1 MARPVEGAELGQLGD
16 KSAGD
21 DGADTG
27 HGGEEVLLLAP
38 GRRAPHGS
46 VDVAVEAVE
55 FAGKRLQELSM
66 LLRTRSGAPAR
77 RWRSG
82 GHHGDDLAA
91 VARRARRAG
100 GSPRPGAAGSPGAV
114 ASMKCAIT
122 AASMASVFARL
133 PSRAGKGADL
143 GRVDDDDGQA
153 GLGEARDHDGLE
165 ASGRLKPDRL
175 GSHGAQPH
183 RPARRCSSVSRGTIE
198 AVVRAT
204 NVHVEA
210 ILGNVDTD
218 EWGRWRP
225 LFSRPCASGLRWRPK
240 RLFGFNGTASVGPC
254 SPTGL
259 GVPEGRR
266 PHASPPPPALYQC
279 RCDESYKGRGGLFSS
294 VDGGLRPSSRGRSI
308 LMRPSPPTPLHGGIG
323 EYRRGL
329 HAGRAPLPF
338 PPLIPPPHPPRH
350 PGARRWRRYRPR

>member
-1 MARPVEGAELGQLGD
+1 MATSATILGLPCATSLSRKALSAGLWRLATSAPKYRAVRTLARPPPMKLLPRQRPDWRVQGASPGEGGDGAPVEGAELGQLGD

-55 FAGKRLQELSM
+55 FAGKRLQEPVDALAHP
-66 LLRTRSGAPAR
+66 LRRAGAALAL
-77 RWRSG
+77 G
-82 GHHGDDLAA
+82 GHHGDDLAPSRDELGEQA
-91 VARRARRAG
+91 GLRVLERPDLRRG
-100 GSPRPGAAGSPGAV
+100 GLDEVRDHGGVDGVGLRPLAE
-114 ASMKCAIT
+114 
-122 AASMASVFARL
+122 
-133 PSRAGKGADL
+133 RAGKGADL

-175 GSHGAQPH
+175 GSHGAQPLDQ
-183 RPARRCSSVSRGTIE
+183 RGDAFGVARDIE

-218 EWGRWRP
+218 DGGDGVHCLPSLRKR
-225 LFSRPCASGLRWRPK
+225 ASLAAQATVRVQW
-240 RLFGFNGTASVGPC
+240 NGERGPML
-254 SPTGL
+254 THGL

-266 PHASPPPPALYQC
+266 PHARHRHRHYT
-279 RCDESYKGRGGLFSS
+279 S
-294 VDGGLRPSSRGRSI
+294 VGAMRVTRGRLVI
-308 LMRPSPPTPLHGGIG
+308 PGP
-323 EYRRGL
+323 RR
-329 HAGRAPLPF
+329 
-338 PPLIPPPHPPRH
+338 
-350 PGARRWRRYRPR
+350 

>member
-1 MARPVEGAELGQLGD
+1 MARLFEGAELGQLGD

-27 HGGEEVLLLAP
+27 HGGEEVLPSRARQARRRTAP
-38 GRRAPHGS
+38 SMSPSRLSSSRAS
-46 VDVAVEAVE
+46 A
-55 FAGKRLQELSM
+55 FKSLSM

-77 RWRSG
+77 RWRSEVIM
-82 GHHGDDLAA
+82 ATIWR
-91 VARRARRAG
+91 RRATSSASRRVSASWSG
-100 GSPRPGAAGSPGAV
+100 RISGAV

-133 PSRAGKGADL
+133 PSAPAKGADL

-175 GSHGAQPH
+175 GSHCAQPLDQ
-183 RPARRCSSVSRGTIE
+183 RGDAFGVARDIE

-218 EWGRWRP
+218 DGGDGVHCLPSLRKR
-225 LFSRPCASGLRWRPK
+225 ASLAAQATVRVQW
-240 RLFGFNGTASVGPC
+240 NGERGPML
-254 SPTGL
+254 THGL

-266 PHASPPPPALYQC
+266 ASRSPPPPALYQC
-279 RCDESYKGRGGLFSS
+279 RCDESYKGR
-294 VDGGLRPSSRGRSI
+294 
-308 LMRPSPPTPLHGGIG
+308 
-323 EYRRGL
+323 
-329 HAGRAPLPF
+329 
-338 PPLIPPPHPPRH
+338 
-350 PGARRWRRYRPR
+350 